1 MEVEQSKRRRGGR
14 GVDEAD
20 LFELRIYLLFF
31 LALTKVVHLK
41 DTTNVTFE
49 ALFWL

>member
-1 MEVEQSKRRRGGR
+1 MKVEQSKRRRGGR

-31 LALTKVVHLK
+31 
-41 DTTNVTFE
+41 
-49 ALFWL
+49 WLLLRLYI